1 MKRINFNEIIA
12 SGLGSGYT
20 PYAPGTAGSILG
32 ILLFYLLNFF
42 LKKLNTDIWLVYS
55 FNLIAI
61 IFVLL
66 LGVYSIK
73 KVHKTWKHDASEI
86 VIDEIT
92 GVWIAVYAMPLE
104 WQYYLYALILFRF
117 FDIVKPLYIRR
128 LDNMGGDWGVMLD
141 DVLAGIYSLLILHVL
156 FYFNII

>member
-12 SGLGSGYT
+12 SGLGSGYA

-32 ILLFYLLNFF
+32 ILLVYSLNFF
-42 LKKLNTDIWLVYS
+42 LKSLNTEIWLVYS
-55 FNLIAI
+55 LNLFAI

-73 KVHKTWKHDASEI
+73 QVHKTWKHDASEI

-156 FYFNII
+156 FYFNTI

>member
-1 MKRINFNEIIA
+1 MRFHKLIA
-12 SGLGSGYT
+12 SGLGTGYA
-20 PYAPGTAGSILG
+20 PFAPGTAGSILG
-32 ILLFYLLNFF
+32 IVLFYLFNYILNG
-42 LKKLNTDIWLVYS
+42 LNIEPWLILLL
-55 FNLIAI
+55 NLFAI

-73 KVHKTWKHDASEI
+73 QVHKTWKHDASEI

-156 FYFNII
+156 FYFNTI